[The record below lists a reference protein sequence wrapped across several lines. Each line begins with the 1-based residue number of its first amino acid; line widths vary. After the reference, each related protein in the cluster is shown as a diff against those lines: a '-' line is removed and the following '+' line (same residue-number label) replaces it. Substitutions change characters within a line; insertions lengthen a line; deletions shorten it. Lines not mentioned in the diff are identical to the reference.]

1 MKKIIILPGDGIGP
15 EIIRQADKVFNYIA
29 EEEKI
34 PLTTEKAYIGGA
46 AIDKYGVPFPK
57 KTEEKCL
64 SSDAVLLGAV
74 GGPKW
79 DDIDPE
85 IRPEK
90 GLLAIRKALGT
101 YANLRPA
108 KMRDSLVH
116 HSPIK
121 EEIVSGTDI
130 MIVRELTGGIYFGK
144 REKGEREGVRFAY
157 DVEHYDEGEISRIA
171 HIAFKQARMRKRHL
185 TLVDKANVL
194 DSSKLWREV
203 VKEIAEEYEDVKLD
217 FMYVDNAS
225 MQLIRRPRDFDVV
238 LTNNI
243 FGDILSDEM
252 SQITGSIGLLSS
264 ISAGE
269 GPWLYE
275 PIHGSAPDIA
285 GKNLANPLGTIL
297 SVAELVRNSLGEE
310 GIALK
315 IERAVEE
322 TLAEGYRTADLTKG
336 EYVGCE
342 EMGDLVVEKLRKLK
356 GL

>member
-1 MKKIIILPGDGIGP
+1 MTVLPGDGIGP
-15 EIIRQADKVFNYIA
+15 EIIGQAEKIFNYIA
-29 EEEKI
+29 AEEKVSLI
-34 PLTTEKAYIGGA
+34 VEKADIGGV
-46 AIDKYGVPFPK
+46 AIDKYGTPFPEE
-57 KTEEKCL
+57 TEEKCL

-79 DDIDPE
+79 DDINPE

-90 GLLAIRKALGT
+90 GLLAMRKSLGT

-108 KMRDSLVH
+108 KMRESLIH

-144 REKGEREGVRFAY
+144 RERGEKKGIRFAY
-157 DVEHYDEGEISRIA
+157 DVEYYDEKEISRIS
-171 HIAFKQARMRKRHL
+171 HIAFKQAHMRKKHL

-203 VKEIAEEYEDVKLD
+203 VSEIAKDYEDVKVD

-225 MQLIRRPRDFDVV
+225 MQLIKRPTDFDVI

-252 SQITGSIGLLSS
+252 SQIIGSIGLLPS

-297 SVAELVRNSLGEE
+297 SVAELLRNSLKEE
-310 GIALK
+310 KIATK
-315 IERAVEE
+315 IEEAVEE
-322 TLAEGYRTADLTKG
+322 ILEEGYRTSDLTYG
-336 EYVGCE
+336 EYIGCE
-342 EMGDLVVEKLRKLK
+342 EMGDLIVEKLRKSK
-356 GL
+356 IF

>member
-1 MKKIIILPGDGIGP
+1 MKKITILPGDGIGP
-15 EIIRQADKVFNYIA
+15 EIIKQAEKIFKYISD
-29 EEEKI
+29 EEKI
-34 PLTTEKAYIGGA
+34 QLNIEKAYIGGD
-46 AIDKYGVPFPK
+46 AIDKYGIPFPEETK
-57 KTEEKCL
+57 EKCL
-64 SSDAVLLGAV
+64 KSDAVLLGAV

-79 DDIDPE
+79 DDIEPE
-85 IRPEK
+85 MRPEK
-90 GLLAIRKALGT
+90 GLLAMRKVLGT

-108 KMRDSLVH
+108 KMRESLIH

-121 EEIVSGTDI
+121 KEIVSGTDV

-144 REKGEREGVRFAY
+144 RETGEREGVRFAY
-157 DVEHYDEGEISRIA
+157 DVEHYDEREISRIS
-171 HIAFKQARMRKRHL
+171 HIAFRQARMRKRHL

-203 VKEIAEEYEDVKLD
+203 VKEIAREYEDVKLD

-225 MQLIRRPRDFDVV
+225 MQLIKRPRDFDVI

-252 SQITGSIGLLSS
+252 SQITGSIGLLPS

-310 GIALK
+310 KIASK
-315 IERAVEE
+315 IERSVEQ
-322 TLAEGYRTADLTKG
+322 TLDEGYCTSDLTDG
-336 EYVGCE
+336 EYVSCE
-342 EMGDLVVEKLRKLK
+342 EMGDLIVEKLRRLK
-356 GL
+356 FF